1 MDVSSLEDLERLS
14 PFNKPGYKRV
24 SADCLCGN
32 SCFVKLAEIKQ
43 MPRHAVTLRGANQEC
58 VHRNGLKFSLYDI
71 LYSSFYYNR
80 SYYQYVRPAFVL
92 GATRATGR
100 AGQRARAVYYPTGSY
115 DLKLDLIFP
124 TLKRRFHVI
133 VGLRVKDYWRPVFVL
148 DGAPGD
154 ENVDPNARG
163 ATVVGAPSLESGA
176 LASPGQAPAIK
187 KKIVGRSSLRSRVP
201 TGASPPARRRHESS
215 P

>member
-1 MDVSSLEDLERLS
+1 MDVSTLEDIERLS
-14 PFNKPGYKRV
+14 PFNKSGYKRV

-58 VHRNGLKFSLYDI
+58 VHRNGLKFSLYEI
-71 LYSSFYYNR
+71 LYSAFYYNR

-92 GATRATGR
+92 GAARAAVR
-100 AGQRARAVYYPTGSY
+100 SGQRARAVHYPTGSY

-124 TLKRRFHVI
+124 TLQRRLHVI

-148 DGAPGD
+148 ESAAGD
-154 ENVDPNARG
+154 ENADPNARD
-163 ATVVGAPSLESGA
+163 
-176 LASPGQAPAIK
+176 ASPPVVASPETNTLVPLSQAPTT
-187 KKIVGRSSLRSRVP
+187 KKIVGRSSLRSRASTV
-201 TGASPPARRRHESS
+201 GASPPARRRHESS